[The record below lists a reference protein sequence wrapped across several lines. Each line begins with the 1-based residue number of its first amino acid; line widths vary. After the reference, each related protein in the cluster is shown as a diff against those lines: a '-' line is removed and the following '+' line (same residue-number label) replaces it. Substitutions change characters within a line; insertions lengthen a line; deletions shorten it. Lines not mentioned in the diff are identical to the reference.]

1 LSRILPTF
9 RRPDPSFC
17 QPKGWQNSL
26 KNFQDHAV
34 EARRIELPGNFAN
47 PLITDNF
54 YAFLVLISTRAVG
67 MKRTRMYQ
75 NLLPALDT
83 QRRITNRMRRPWRSS
98 RLKWP
103 TNCSQAYTMDQWLH
117 VIMSKWN
124 VGALAAAELPR
135 LRCAGLMSAS
145 T

>member
-1 LSRILPTF
+1 
-9 RRPDPSFC
+9 
-17 QPKGWQNSL
+17 
-26 KNFQDHAV
+26 
-34 EARRIELPGNFAN
+34 
-47 PLITDNF
+47 
-54 YAFLVLISTRAVG
+54 

-98 RLKWP
+98 RLKWA
-103 TNCSQAYTMDQWLH
+103 TNCSQAYTMYQWLH

-135 LRCAGLMSAS
+135 LRCAGLMSAQLEVRAPAS
-145 T
+145 TGHDAPTRLKRATNHYRAHTIYQLLHIGI